1 MAFLTVES
9 FLFLWRPVL
18 EILFIW
24 VLLYSL
30 IRFFEGTRAVQVL
43 MGLLILAIIFNIA
56 KFLQLHTINWVL
68 TKLFAAGVVAF
79 LIIFQPELRR
89 ALARIGQNTL
99 FGTFLKKGGTIDEV
113 VQAAEHLSRQKI
125 GALIAIER
133 DLGLKNY
140 IESGL
145 TLDAKVSAELLITL
159 FFPNNPTHDG
169 GVIIQG
175 ERIVSSGCLF
185 PLSQN
190 PQLARSLGTRHRAAV
205 GLTEETDAVAVV
217 VSEETGAIS
226 VSVYGKLTR
235 DLEGEG
241 LRRVLTNL
249 FRSPEAES
257 RWTDSWRKSWKN
269 LVRERSSE

>member
-1 MAFLTVES
+1 MES
-9 FLFLWRPVL
+9 LLFFWRPAL

-24 VLLYSL
+24 AIVYSL
-30 IRFFEGTRAVQVL
+30 IRFFQGTRAVQVL
-43 MGLLILAIIFNIA
+43 IGLLFLAVIFNIA
-56 KFLQLHTINWVL
+56 KVLGLHTINWVL
-68 TKLFAAGVVAF
+68 TKLFAVGVLAF

-89 ALARIGQNTL
+89 ALARIGQNTM
-99 FGTFLKKGGTIDEV
+99 FGPFLKKGGTIDEV
-113 VQAAEHLSRQKI
+113 VQACEHLSRNKI

-133 DLGLKNY
+133 DVGLKNY

-145 TLDAKVSAELLITL
+145 TVDAKVSAELLITL

-175 ERIVSSGCLF
+175 ERITSSGCLF

-205 GLTEETDAVAVV
+205 GLAEETDAVCVV

-241 LRRVLTNL
+241 LRRVLTSL
-249 FRSPEAES
+249 FRPAENQP
-257 RWTDSWRKSWKN
+257 SWADYWQRSWKT
-269 LVRERSSE
+269 LVRERGES